1 MERSDDIPGFDGML
15 HSGGMI
21 LVMANNAGQ
30 SISPASY
37 ACFASRNRCADLT
50 AVSCALNR
58 WSPSEWVTAAANPP
72 GVSHYENAA
81 AAWA

>member
-37 ACFASRNRCADLT
+37 ACFASRNRCADL
-50 AVSCALNR
+50 
-58 WSPSEWVTAAANPP
+58 
-72 GVSHYENAA
+72 
-81 AAWA
+81 